1 MTTNL
6 TSTFT
11 QTFLQKLLG
20 RNYKWWYLLLHSF
33 KSYNVYRFSSFSSFL
48 ARFISLLAVMLIWY
62 VALLNGTNVISFNY
76 IFTYYLV
83 GNIFSFFNTV
93 QWAISNS
100 IKDGNI
106 ASCLIRPSN
115 IWLQWYV
122 KNLGWNLFVIFT
134 EIILTSIALII
145 GFQYLIL
152 PASIFTL
159 ISFVSL
165 SLIGYVCLVLTN
177 FLFGFSAFYYP
188 ENWGIM
194 ELSAVSAQYASGKTF
209 PLNIIWF
216 TTPLSFLPFAFNFY
230 HPMQIYLGKYSP
242 LETLYVF
249 LGGIAWCVV
258 LYFLAK
264 WVFKLGLKRNESVG
278 L

>member
-1 MTTNL
+1 
-6 TSTFT
+6 
-11 QTFLQKLLG
+11 
-20 RNYKWWYLLLHSF
+20 
-33 KSYNVYRFSSFSSFL
+33 
-48 ARFISLLAVMLIWY
+48 MLIWY
-62 VALLNGTNVISFNY
+62 IALLNGTNVISFNY

>member
-1 MTTNL
+1 M
-6 TSTFT
+6 
-11 QTFLQKLLG
+11 
-20 RNYKWWYLLLHSF
+20 
-33 KSYNVYRFSSFSSFL
+33 V
-48 ARFISLLAVMLIWY
+48 
-62 VALLNGTNVISFNY
+62 
-76 IFTYYLV
+76 
-83 GNIFSFFNTV
+83 
-93 QWAISNS
+93 SNS
-100 IKDGNI
+100 ISDGKI
-106 ASCLIRPSN
+106 ASYLIRPSN
-115 IWLQWYV
+115 IWLQWYI

-134 EIILTSIALII
+134 EVVLTAAVLII

-152 PASIFTL
+152 PSSIFTL
-159 ISFVSL
+159 ISFVIL
-165 SLIGYVCLVLTN
+165 SLMGYFCLVLTN

-194 ELSAVSAQYASGKTF
+194 ELSSVVSQYLSGKTF

-216 TTPLSFLPFAFNFY
+216 TLPLSFLPFAFNFY

-264 WVFKLGLKRNESVG
+264 WVFRKGLKRNESVG